1 MWVLWSA
8 PPSKPWTCEQCGLGC
23 PGPAHPPEGY
33 HIPPSAL
40 GGAWDPTCR
49 GGRKA
54 NFEAFSFIH
63 SVASLSAVPMTL
75 GMITLTA
82 FTQWPSPRAQQYKAG
97 HLAPWLSS
105 AQCAAT
111 SEKPLPSFDPFWS
124 YWPTESRSDS
134 DQSLASYFYQA
145 TVSEDSSTKKIL
157 RMGKCKHALVLL
169 AKYTLKFILAK
180 QM

>member
-1 MWVLWSA
+1 M
-8 PPSKPWTCEQCGLGC
+8 PPGC
-23 PGPAHPPEGY
+23 PMVLSLIHVL
-33 HIPPSAL
+33 SQVD
-40 GGAWDPTCR
+40 GAVF
-49 GGRKA
+49 KV
-54 NFEAFSFIH
+54 FI
-63 SVASLSAVPMTL
+63 LS
-75 GMITLTA
+75 
-82 FTQWPSPRAQQYKAG
+82 QWPSPRAQQYKAG

-105 AQCAAT
+105 AQCTAT

-134 DQSLASYFYQA
+134 NQSLASYFYQA

-180 QM
+180 QMWHTKPDWIALSALKATCDDFQFAVTVCIILGPDCTAY